1 MENTIIFF
9 KYFFNK
15 KKYRKLNTVK
25 LLEYLEERYL
35 NDNILKIN
43 CPRCRTNLGNF
54 SHNFLK
60 TYKEIYCPEC
70 DEKIWITVNLD
81 FINPTNLFSSKEFFI
96 TKLSDDEIYK
106 LYKKQIETQKIEEI
120 KDKEI

>member
-1 MENTIIFF
+1 MENIFIYL

-15 KKYRKLNTVK
+15 KKYRKLNQIELFEK
-25 LLEYLEERYL
+25 LEERYL

-43 CPRCRTNLGNF
+43 CPKCRTNLGSF

-81 FINPTNLFSSKEFFI
+81 FANPSNFLKAKDFFI
-96 TKLSDDEIYK
+96 TELSDDEIYE
-106 LYKKQIETQKIEEI
+106 LYKKQIETQKIEKI